1 MTTPHDPEAIAAT
14 LPNMTSAE
22 VRDRLA
28 LGQTPARIR
37 AEAGLLA
44 EGLPVLDGLRKAG
57 LLPEAP
63 PLASSAALAFR
74 DHDATLRTFA
84 EQERIDRLEAIRK
97 LAERNPITREAFE
110 RSLAEQQQAEAVID
124 VAQLYELHLHARV
137 GLEKLLRAGAKNEAG
152 ALAIYEARLDSTR
165 THRAWEQAEH
175 DLLGAARYGEA
186 WPERRAKYMR
196 DGVGPHAPPSGPVIP
211 SAYGSADVETDAE
224 ATLGAES
231 IFVLQKLAAGDP
243 ITREDVD
250 RSVAALARYH
260 EQIKKVVPLELVES
274 EATP

>member
-1 MTTPHDPEAIAAT
+1 MTPRNPPPTNQPQPFPPEAIAA
-14 LPNMTSAE
+14 
-22 VRDRLA
+22 R
-28 LGQTPARIR
+28 
-37 AEAGLLA
+37 
-44 EGLPVLDGLRKAG
+44 
-57 LLPEAP
+57 
-63 PLASSAALAFR
+63 
-74 DHDATLRTFA
+74 A
-84 EQERIDRLEAIRK
+84 EQERLDRLEAIRK

-137 GLEKLLRAGAKNEAG
+137 GLEKLLRAGAKNETE
-152 ALAIYEARLDSTR
+152 ALAIHEARLDSTR

-211 SAYGSADVETDAE
+211 PAYGSVDA
-224 ATLGAES
+224 A
-231 IFVLQKLAAGDP
+231 
-243 ITREDVD
+243 
-250 RSVAALARYH
+250 RSH
-260 EQIKKVVPLELVES
+260 EQIEKVAPAEPPEG